1 MTALFVNRKRLG
13 SLFALSLFAMPGELL
28 AQSFTGTI
36 NVEILPTIT
45 ITEIQQIDFGVLLN
59 EVGVCN
65 MDATGFTSGDIFSC
79 TGNETEGRFVV
90 TGQTG
95 TTLNLTA
102 TPGTANSITFTPTLP
117 NGSTVALTGGGSISS
132 AQVVVAGSIAV
143 AAGASDGVTQ
153 IPFTLRADYN

>member
-1 MTALFVNRKRLG
+1 MAALFAKRKLLG
-13 SLFALSLFAMPGELL
+13 SLFVLQLFALPGESL

-36 NVEILPTIT
+36 SVEILPTIT
-45 ITEIQQIDFGVLLN
+45 IAEIQQVDFGVLLN

-90 TGQTG
+90 SGQTG
-95 TTLNLTA
+95 TTLNISA

-117 NGSTVALTGGGSISS
+117 NGNTVALTGGGSISS
-132 AQVVVAGSIAV
+132 AQVIVAGSIAV
-143 AAGASDGVTQ
+143 GAGASNGVTQ
-153 IPFTLRADYN
+153 IPYTLRADYN